1 MDIEPVQPLGS
12 TPWTKIVRRHSRDED
27 AQGRRHGASEEEQ
40 HQDEPLEEDDDGLP
54 HIDVRV

>member
-12 TPWTKIVRRHSRDED
+12 TPWTKIVRRHSREED
-27 AQGRRHGASEEEQ
+27 AQGRRHGAAEDEQAEE
-40 HQDEPLEEDDDGLP
+40 EPLEEDDEGNP

>member
-12 TPWTKIVRRHSRDED
+12 TPWTRIVRRHDRDED
-27 AQGRRHGASEEEQ
+27 AHGGHGRAHD
-40 HQDEPLEEDDDGLP
+40 DEPPEEPREEDGDGQP